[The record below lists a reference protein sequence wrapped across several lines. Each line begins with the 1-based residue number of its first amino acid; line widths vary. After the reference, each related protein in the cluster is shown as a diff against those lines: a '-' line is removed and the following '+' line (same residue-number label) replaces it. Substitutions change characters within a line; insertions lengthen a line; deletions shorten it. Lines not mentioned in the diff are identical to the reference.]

1 MATRRSEWLAAIK
14 PILDKDAAKKDAVS
28 LAKELGDILE
38 VKVDASPENLDDLTK
53 EFNEQLKTM
62 GKQPIVFSEKT
73 LRGIVSQFTNAIS
86 EGVSAG
92 IAKVDFKAELEKLN
106 KKREEIEKR
115 QNTLKNKQ
123 KRYET
128 AYSMIIDDL
137 PDMDDNKFKAFNK
150 DELEQLKKAGGDI
163 DKIASDMI
171 KKANDAIW
179 GLKEIKQGTS
189 EFYEALEDT
198 LEKSL
203 NVFRM
208 SRTLNNKPDLLKN
221 KDILEEYDF
230 DYLKDTF
237 GEDLGNYTI
246 DLSNMINKVSKEI
259 DSIPL
264 KLKEIDNQL
273 SNIQKNGVEII
284 DLKSTKDGLKTLNEI
299 QEAYEKLRKKKSLEL
314 TQQSKLHIESALNFD
329 PTTSGKGI
337 QVLYDQY
344 REAAASGDWVEEYR
358 ALVKYVRLYE
368 SYITTT
374 NKTHN
379 NKITKRGNEFSPLYE
394 ELKPM
399 YENAQNMLQNILNL
413 GESKPLV
420 GMGGAEKDAIKT
432 GPSPEDV
439 ANAQKLKEETEAKAR
454 AEKESAEADRQKRI
468 EEEKTAKA
476 AEKKKLADEAAAEAN
491 HKAAEESKKERDAK
505 ESIVKSFNQ
514 IGYHFGNLLG
524 EKNEPRDTFGQTLD
538 NLTKEADPGTPSS
551 YGYGILGGGLFYVND
566 PKSFGD
572 EAPSKGSKFIQG
584 IDFSKYNLYLATTE
598 ERVINLAS
606 LMSNLQRFAVKQAI
620 PEYDGFNE
628 QLKNVSI
635 DTLWQQMQVVFENVD
650 MTKQEFNQFIQEM
663 VELLQNSG
671 AILDK
676 ETKKLMFDNISE
688 DFNDSDNISTRLLK
702 RLGYQ
707 GVNTSNTSFD
717 GMAQGSVLFDFKEE
731 DVVAFFEN
739 VNSAIEHYNRMLDGG
754 DTSSIEESLRIIKE
768 IDAIIERINT
778 HKTIMS
784 EATSGKFDTSKYDAT
799 IKALESRKLMLQEHS
814 KKNINEANVHKQ
826 NTEEIKKETAAQEKL
841 NATEDKNPQTHE
853 EIKKEA
859 LSYDELR
866 QKVEAYI
873 KVRQQMWSLMD
884 QNQPWQHLLP
894 DVDAAS
900 KEITSLFPDSG
911 GAGVTTANMVGNMLQ
926 NQVISDDHI
935 NSLARALGIEVPQAA
950 KVAEDAINK
959 VADAQEKL
967 NNESDVYDDLF
978 DKTVKALEK
987 SNDAFD
993 DYERELASSG
1003 QVSIDEYRNGS
1014 SIPERARRLIEEG
1027 FVDQNTEWVDND
1039 EYEYEDIKKENGALE
1054 DKLELLRD
1062 IAEQYGMNISQKQR
1076 DAYERLNQKDMDSG
1090 LTPKEDERYWELG
1103 EQIEEADNALE
1114 EFGETYDKII
1124 VKLANGKKV
1133 EILPNDKGLS
1143 ALAKIDDEFGETYNG
1158 VEIDDVIFERV
1169 KQEAS
1174 GAEQSVD
1181 ELNKSLEE
1189 THKLTSVAGTGA
1201 FSGDASSIELE
1212 AAQAEAEKLRL
1223 ENDSLQDRLQSQADA
1238 MADEAYRNQEARG
1251 ELYEMI
1257 SNAEA
1262 ERDAEKNRAD
1272 SLQTELDQKSKE
1284 FTDKISYLETEVNFK
1299 DSEINDAY
1307 ARAYESDAEAERL
1320 RDELARVKSSSK
1332 PEDAVEDKQSSVDTE
1347 ELKTLLN
1354 SIVYNVKIVHDDAD
1368 NVANKVALDEASLEI
1383 TLTKVLTSILNP
1395 QTQQNDSNLDGGL
1408 SEIKSVLDSIN
1419 DKIAK
1424 GGTITK
1430 KDKDVS
1436 RKTGNDSNNQSGRST
1451 ALKSLTGDYERLGK
1465 LRAQFEKDGNL
1476 ETKARLKNLAAEVEA
1491 KRDSLKLTTDEIL
1504 ELKKKSDLAYKAEQR
1519 LIEAAKVQNAWEKQ
1533 VKDAQRATGVNAA
1546 TSAANSGDQT
1556 VLRAIGTEDI
1566 SADIE
1571 NKAKELSVQIK
1582 ELRALR
1588 DEIDKK
1594 GEQASD
1600 ADRDSL
1606 SKQITKVKELKT
1618 EVDGYL
1624 KIHEKYSGEGAKQ
1637 FNDIDTSSFG
1647 AVGTN
1652 QYWNSITAAIKTV
1665 SDGRVAIKGMNADTG
1680 ELSGTTKIAA
1690 NTFATWSAT
1699 VDPITGKL
1707 SILRT
1712 GIKKTETII
1721 EQITR
1726 KTKEIFTYFSGSSI
1740 IFKAFNELK
1749 KGIQYIRDIDLALTE
1764 LKKVTDETDETYDKF
1779 LETAAKTG
1787 AKLGTTISAVTEAT
1801 ATFAKLGYTMEQA
1814 TEMAES
1820 AIVYKNVGDNIAS
1833 TGDAADSIIS
1843 TMKGFGLEASESMA
1857 IVDRF
1862 NEVANKFA
1870 ITSQGIGEALRLSAS
1885 ALNEGGNSLDES
1897 IGMITAANEVV
1908 NDPSSVGTALKTLT
1922 LRLRGSK
1929 TE

>member
-73 LRGIVSQFTNAIS
+73 LRGIVSQFTNAIAK
-86 EGVSAG
+86 GVSNGVAS
-92 IAKVDFKAELEKLN
+92 IDFTAELESLKKQKSELLKEQADMQKKIKNRSRIEKLN
-106 KKREEIEKR
+106 KFEIESANK
-115 QNTLKNKQ
+115 LKIDGDISEQAEKMLD
-123 KRYET
+123 KMYEHADRISELLSEQGKESAEYIEAVLDGQE
-128 AYSMIIDDL
+128 AY
-137 PDMDDNKFKAFNK
+137 NKFLRMRKTL
-150 DELEQLKKAGGDI
+150 LE
-163 DKIASDMI
+163 
-171 KKANDAIW
+171 
-179 GLKEIKQGTS
+179 T
-189 EFYEALEDT
+189 
-198 LEKSL
+198 
-203 NVFRM
+203 
-208 SRTLNNKPDLLKN
+208 KPDLPKDTKAAYGLFKGADMDNYKAAGGTVNPFEMDEYGGLIIIDAFEELSDALMDAEHPLGRIQQKINEIDAKIENITRQAKTLGNEEILNSNSLKN
-221 KDILEEYDF
+221 
-230 DYLKDTF
+230 
-237 GEDLGNYTI
+237 
-246 DLSNMINKVSKEI
+246 
-259 DSIPL
+259 
-264 KLKEIDNQL
+264 
-273 SNIQKNGVEII
+273 
-284 DLKSTKDGLKTLNEI
+284 GLKTLDEI
-299 QEAYEKLRKKKSLEL
+299 QEKYKEFSKNLAYQHKQSLESNINY
-314 TQQSKLHIESALNFD
+314 TPRIKDGEIKD
-329 PTTSGKGI
+329 GI
-337 QVLYDQY
+337 ATFAENYN
-344 REAAASGDWVEEYR
+344 EAVASGDWTKEYG
-358 ALVKYVRLYE
+358 ALLKYVRLYE
-368 SYITTT
+368 SYLEKGT
-374 NKTHN
+374 KAQQ
-379 NKITKRGNEFSPLYE
+379 NKITKKNNPFTQLYE
-394 ELKPM
+394 QLKPM
-399 YENAQNMLQNILNL
+399 AENAENMLKNVVNMID
-413 GESKPLV
+413 GKPLV
-420 GMGGAEKDAIKT
+420 GMGGAEKEKVQASSIEANNAEKT
-432 GPSPEDV
+432 AE
-439 ANAQKLKEETEAKAR
+439 AQKISAEEEAQARADAEKKAQIEKEALADAEKRRQIEKETEESLKQQRIEGEKIAKAR
-454 AEKESAEADRQKRI
+454 KKAAEDAERESIAKAGSEVAKTGINHTEESTYTDNINKSRSDNIQIILKDMNEFLSLNKDKKGTDYFELISSGAYKMSEDVKIAIESTIGSIDSLKSIKIGANNLGGLIGEKSALILRKPHFDREKQKWSTDEPNDNAIELQNRLSGVNISDVNLGKIQEIIKSEEYLAELQNKVSGDPISTIGEAIEAINLDVLNATETSVKALIQTLRDLYNIGVEVDVENLGNILYDAQNDRFGIVDMDVKHDFESAEEMINAFAQAVRNQIEDIHETLKDPKMAQSWSQFANMVDVEVEKIKPSITPQLNIDDNLKTTMALLEKEKLTYEDILALVKEYNNESLMKELSSAGNWDEYDKIFAHHADI
-468 EEEKTAKA
+468 A
-476 AEKKKLADEAAAEAN
+476 KKL
-491 HKAAEESKKERDAK
+491 
-505 ESIVKSFNQ
+505 VPTGMLG
-514 IGYHFGNLLG
+514 IGSDSPD
-524 EKNEPRDTFGQTLD
+524 KW
-538 NLTKEADPGTPSS
+538 
-551 YGYGILGGGLFYVND
+551 
-566 PKSFGD
+566 
-572 EAPSKGSKFIQG
+572 
-584 IDFSKYNLYLATTE
+584 LAT
-598 ERVINLAS
+598 VG
-606 LMSNLQRFAVKQAI
+606 MSA
-620 PEYDGFNE
+620 
-628 QLKNVSI
+628 
-635 DTLWQQMQVVFENVD
+635 
-650 MTKQEFNQFIQEM
+650 
-663 VELLQNSG
+663 
-671 AILDK
+671 
-676 ETKKLMFDNISE
+676 
-688 DFNDSDNISTRLLK
+688 
-702 RLGYQ
+702 
-707 GVNTSNTSFD
+707 
-717 GMAQGSVLFDFKEE
+717 
-731 DVVAFFEN
+731 
-739 VNSAIEHYNRMLDGG
+739 
-754 DTSSIEESLRIIKE
+754 
-768 IDAIIERINT
+768 
-778 HKTIMS
+778 
-784 EATSGKFDTSKYDAT
+784 
-799 IKALESRKLMLQEHS
+799 
-814 KKNINEANVHKQ
+814 
-826 NTEEIKKETAAQEKL
+826 ETAAQRL
-841 NATEDKNPQTHE
+841 
-853 EIKKEA
+853 KE
-859 LSYDELR
+859 LYDRMHQVSYINDEL
-866 QKVEAYI
+866 
-873 KVRQQMWSLMD
+873 S
-884 QNQPWQHLLP
+884 
-894 DVDAAS
+894 
-900 KEITSLFPDSG
+900 DSF
-911 GAGVTTANMVGNMLQ
+911 N
-926 NQVISDDHI
+926 
-935 NSLARALGIEVPQAA
+935 
-950 KVAEDAINK
+950 EDT
-959 VADAQEKL
+959 
-967 NNESDVYDDLF
+967 LF

-1003 QVSIDEYRNGS
+1003 QESIDKYRNNL
-1014 SIPERARRLIEEG
+1014 SIYERARRLIEEG

-1124 VKLANGKKV
+1124 VKLANGRKV

-1189 THKLTSVAGTGA
+1189 THKLTSAAGTGA

-1354 SIVYNVKIVHDDAD
+1354 SIVYNVKIAHDDAD

-1395 QTQQNDSNLDGGL
+1395 QTQQNDSNLDGRL

-1436 RKTGNDSNNQSGRST
+1436 RKTNDDSNNQSGRST
-1451 ALKSLTGDYERLGK
+1451 ALKTLTGDYERLGK

-1476 ETKARLKNLAAEVEA
+1476 ETKARLKNLAEEVES
-1491 KRDSLKLTTDEIL
+1491 KRNSLKLTVDEIL
-1504 ELKKKSDLAYKAEQR
+1504 RLKEKSDLAYKAEQR
-1519 LIEAAKVQNAWEKQ
+1519 LIEAAKVQKEIDNQRKEDARNTKKQEKDAENAWKKQ

-1814 TEMAES
+1814 TEMAEA

-1862 NEVANKFA
+1862 NEV
-1870 ITSQGIGEALRLSAS
+1870 GE
-1885 ALNEGGNSLDES
+1885 
-1897 IGMITAANEVV
+1897 
-1908 NDPSSVGTALKTLT
+1908 
-1922 LRLRGSK
+1922 
-1929 TE
+1929 